1 MNKTIHQ
8 IALQTGGSHYPNVGG
23 ELLEQFALK
32 VINECIIAVQ
42 NTNKHHAPT
51 TFSMDIVEATIEKSV
66 ASILDRF
73 EL

>member
-1 MNKTIHQ
+1 MNLKIKE

-32 VINECIIAVQ
+32 IINECIVAVQ
-42 NTNKHHAPT
+42 NTDRHHAST
-51 TFSMDIVEATIEKSV
+51 TYDLDNVEATIEKSV